1 MKGVV
6 FTEFLE
12 FVETEHGL
20 NMVDAIITECDLP
33 SGGAYTSVAT
43 YDVGELFALIVAL
56 SRRLQVPVSMLVIE
70 FGRHLF
76 RFFART
82 KSSALVHFKT
92 AEQLLDAV
100 EAQIHVEVRK
110 LYPDAELPSIRF
122 YRVSETQSKVVYESE
137 RPMADLAEGLIREAI
152 DHFGDPLEVV
162 RHDTGRCDGTSAEFE
177 LNRR

>member
-20 NMVDAIITECDLP
+20 DMVDAIITHCDLP

-43 YDVGELFALIVAL
+43 YDVGELFALIGEL
-56 SRRLQVPVSMLVIE
+56 SRRLQVPVTPLVIE

-76 RFFART
+76 RFFARK
-82 KSSALVHFKT
+82 KSVALVHFKS
-92 AEQLLDAV
+92 AEQLLEAV
-100 EAQIHVEVRK
+100 EDQIHVEVRK

-122 YRVSETQSKVVYESE
+122 YRVSETQSKVVYHSA
-137 RPMADLAEGLIREAI
+137 RPMADLAEGLILEAI
-152 DHFGDPLEVV
+152 VHFGDPLDVV
-162 RHDTGRCDGTSAEFE
+162 RRDTGLRDGTTAEFE
-177 LNRR
+177 LNRK